1 MNAEVAVYVQS
12 KYAKPAYT
20 IESYNVRAWP
30 GLEMIC
36 HALRQAGIEVDY
48 CSSATAGRYKVVL
61 VSITSGCDW
70 YSFVGER
77 LAWPKT
83 LRPTVIAGGAG
94 LLNVRPFLR
103 WCDTFCLGR
112 SEEYVVPV
120 VRAALAGERHEHL
133 SVIHAADFDVNRTYT
148 IDAGTALYPHAV
160 PLANGKTW
168 RESAYGCQ
176 RKCLFCAYTWHRRH
190 VGGLQNE
197 AGAGDVL
204 WGGSA
209 EKTIFEL
216 DLDHPETWGLPKLRI
231 VGLDGFSERLRR
243 IVNKPITRDML
254 RGFFAGLGRA
264 EVKPNH
270 MKIYNIVGL
279 PTETEADWFEF
290 LEDLTAADKDLA
302 KVPEQWGIELHST
315 PFRPMPATPC
325 ACWPMRPVNYRGR
338 IVKVL
343 RQGKHG
349 QYTGIFYRGNRFWAA
364 ESRGTESLPTVILDS
379 LVLRGVEDDSE
390 TIARIATSAK
400 FRGASMAHRTA
411 MLERHVDVVRLF
423 GAYTWDTLP
432 TRYLAAY
439 TPADKLKN
447 MDAVAR
453 TRAGKSWPNAPS
465 IVRTEKPS

>member
-1 MNAEVAVYVQS
+1 MPLTLTQELDSRKWNTGEN
-12 KYAKPAYT
+12 
-20 IESYNVRAWP
+20 YNVRAWP
-30 GLEMIC
+30 GLEMVC

-48 CSSATAGRYKVVL
+48 CSSATVGRYRAVL

-83 LRPTVIAGGAG
+83 ARPVVIAGGAG

-120 VRAALAGERHEHL
+120 VRAALAGERYEHP
-133 SVIHAADFDVNRTYT
+133 SVIHAAGFDVNRTYT
-148 IDAGTALYPHAV
+148 IDAGMVLYPHAV

-168 RESAYGCQ
+168 TESAYGCQ

-216 DLDHPETWGLPKLRI
+216 DLANPDTWGLPKLRI

-243 IVNKPITRDML
+243 TVNKPITREML
-254 RGFFAGLGRA
+254 RAFFRGMALSTVA
-264 EVKPNH
+264 PNH
-270 MKIYNIVGL
+270 MKVYNIVGY

-290 LEDLTAADKDLA
+290 LEDLAAADEGWANPGAPGD
-302 KVPEQWGIELHST
+302 PQWGIELHST

-325 ACWPMRPVNYRGR
+325 ACWPMSPVNYRGR

-343 RQGKHG
+343 SQGKHRE
-349 QYTGIFYRGNRFWAA
+349 YHGIFYRGNRFWAA
-364 ESRGTESLPTVILDS
+364 ESRGTESLPTVILDA
-379 LVLRGVEDDSE
+379 LALRGVEDDSE
-390 TIARIATSAK
+390 TIARLASSAK

-411 MLERHVDVVRLF
+411 ILERHVDVARLF

-432 TRYLAAY
+432 TRYLASY

-453 TRAGKSWPNAPS
+453 QRAGRPWPTREDAA
-465 IVRTEKPS
+465 

>member
-1 MNAEVAVYVQS
+1 MSAEVAVYVQGR
-12 KYAKPAYT
+12 YAKPAYT
-20 IESYNVRAWP
+20 VESYNVRAWP

-36 HALRQAGIEVDY
+36 HALRHAGIEVDY
-48 CSSATAGRYKVVL
+48 CSSATVGRYKVVL

-70 YSFVGER
+70 YTFIGER

-83 LRPTVIAGGAG
+83 ARPVVIAGGAG

-120 VRAALAGERHEHL
+120 VRAALAGEKLEHP
-133 SVIHAADFDVNRTYT
+133 SVVHAADFDVGRTYT
-148 IDAGTALYPHAV
+148 LDAGTALYPHAV

-168 RESAYGCQ
+168 TESAYGCQ
-176 RKCLFCAYTWHRRH
+176 RKCMFCGYTWHRRH

-216 DLDHPETWGLPKLRI
+216 DLARPDTWGLPKLRI
-231 VGLDGFSERLRR
+231 VGMDGFSERIRR
-243 IVNKPITRDML
+243 MVNKPITRDML
-254 RGFFAGLGRA
+254 RGFFRGLAAA
-264 EVKPNH
+264 EVAPNH
-270 MKIYNIVGL
+270 MKIYNIVGY
-279 PTETEADWFEF
+279 PTETEDDWFEF
-290 LEDLTAADKDLA
+290 LEDLAAADEGFS
-302 KVPEQWGIELHST
+302 KVEAQWGIEVHST

-325 ACWPMRPVNYRGR
+325 ACWPMSPVNYRGR

-343 RQGKHG
+343 SQGKHRE
-349 QYTGIFYRGNRFWAA
+349 YHGIFYRGNRFWAA
-364 ESRGTESLPTVILDS
+364 ESRGTESLPTVIMDA

-390 TIARIATSAK
+390 VIARIATSAK

-411 MLERHVDVVRLF
+411 MLERHVDVARLF

-432 TRYLAAY
+432 TRYLASH
-439 TPADKLKN
+439 TPMDKLQN
-447 MDAVAR
+447 LDTVAR
-453 TRAGKSWPNAPS
+453 GRAGRPWPGSGA
-465 IVRTEKPS
+465 